1 MDTFGNILLKDGV
14 SPKNRENSE
23 KFQTWATFQ
32 YTKLDSDTHVIA
44 NVVCKIQG
52 FEFLQNIQNCEV
64 INDNISNDLYYIF
77 IIYKVTKKAHLIHLK
92 CAIHATYCLLT
103 DYVGSFTEKETSG
116 FTLFFGTTLSRQYIN
131 RGLKINSH
139 FFNFWWIFDCY
150 TILESWKM
158 WLLKYDP
165 YKQ

>member
-1 MDTFGNILLKDGV
+1 MTPILFLFTLVNAQMMLQPLFFSTNFEGNGDAVQTIWNTKYTFLYISMFEKIVAMDTFGNILLKDGV

-64 INDNISNDLYYIF
+64 INDYISNDLYYIF
-77 IIYKVTKKAHLIHLK
+77 IIYKVTKKVHLIQLN
-92 CAIHATYCLLT
+92 CAIHATYFLLT
-103 DYVGSFTEKETSG
+103 D
-116 FTLFFGTTLSRQYIN
+116 
-131 RGLKINSH
+131 
-139 FFNFWWIFDCY
+139 
-150 TILESWKM
+150 
-158 WLLKYDP
+158 
-165 YKQ
+165 